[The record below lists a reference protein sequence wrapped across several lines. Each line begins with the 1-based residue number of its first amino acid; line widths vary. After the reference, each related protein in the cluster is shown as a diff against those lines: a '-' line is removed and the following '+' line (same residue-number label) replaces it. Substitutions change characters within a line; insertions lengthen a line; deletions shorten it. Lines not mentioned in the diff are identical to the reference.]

1 MNTALLVSN
10 LALWL
15 VVLSLAFLLLGAL
28 RAMGLLSWRLEQ
40 LEATT
45 PSRLGRDGLK
55 LGKKAPDFTL
65 PSTANGERS
74 LHDFAGRKV
83 LLVFTQSGCGPCHA
97 IAPELN
103 RVHERGEHQVLVV
116 NNGEPDETRKWAA
129 ETSARFPVL
138 AQEKFSLSKRY
149 QVFATPFAFLIDE
162 QGTITSKGIVGS
174 RQHLSY
180 VLTGAGKRAKQ
191 HHEESESDEDEQREP
206 VGGGSA
212 RRTDTL
218 GSGAEPRT
226 LNPEPSSSKEV
237 SHV

>member
-10 LALWL
+10 LALW
-15 VVLSLAFLLLGAL
+15 VVLLSLAFLLLGAL
-28 RAMGLLSWRLEQ
+28 RALGLISWRLEQ

-65 PSTANGERS
+65 PVATNGARAQSETGPHVNGELS
-74 LHDFAGRKV
+74 LRDFAGRKV

-103 RVHERGEHQVLVV
+103 RVHERGDHQVLVV
-116 NNGEPDETRKWAA
+116 NNGEPDETRRWAA
-129 ETSARFPVL
+129 ETRARFPVL

-162 QGTITSKGIVGS
+162 QGIITSKGIVGT
-174 RQHLSY
+174 RQHLTY
-180 VLTGAGKRAKQ
+180 VLTDAGRRAKQ
-191 HHEESESDEDEQREP
+191 HHVDAEADGAERADSEEP
-206 VGGGSA
+206 VS
-212 RRTDTL
+212 
-218 GSGAEPRT
+218 S
-226 LNPEPSSSKEV
+226 SISSKEV